1 MNLPRTRPLLLAL
14 AGLAVAACDGGSGP
28 DQAGPPAHLDIVSG
42 DLQTAVVGTE
52 LPQALVVE
60 VTDDKGKPV
69 EGQVVNFVV
78 TAGGGTVF
86 AGTALTNAEGRAQER
101 WTLGTTARD
110 TQRVEARAVNPSTGQ
125 ALVFA
130 AFRAV
135 GTPGAPAALV
145 KVGGD
150 AQTGAPGV
158 ALADSLAVRVT
169 DAHGN
174 GISGQSVAF
183 AAAGGGSVSPAT
195 RTTGADGVA
204 RAAWTLGTNLGT
216 AQTAAATFAGVPAVG
231 FTATQVASGT
241 LTRTGGVTQTGTAG
255 AVLLDS
261 LEVRFTTPTGAP
273 IQGAVIQWNG
283 PGVLAPATSTTGP
296 DGYARTSWRLP
307 AASGSYQATATL
319 SGAPEMLAFSAVANP
334 GAPAALARVGGDD
347 QMADPGAAV
356 ADSLAVRVKDAHGN
370 LVQGAAVTFSAS
382 GGGSVSP
389 ATATTGADGIAR
401 TRWTLGTNV
410 SLAQTV
416 TATVASL
423 PAVTFTATT
432 TGSGVLTRT
441 GGNAQADSIG
451 AFLADS
457 LEVTFT
463 TAAGLPIQGA
473 TIQWAASGLDGAVSP
488 ETSTTGAD
496 GTARTRWRL
505 GTTSGNQFVTAQVA
519 GQNGVLPFSAIARP
533 GAPDTMDVVS
543 VTPESAPLGTVRTV
557 LVVVRDRALNR
568 VPAATVQWSIVC
580 GGPVSPA
587 TSQTDANGFA
597 TTQWTVNNACSSSPS
612 GPNGSATV
620 AGAGTVQFAALVSGA
635 TPARVEIVPD
645 SVTVALNGSLRL
657 EHELYDAFGNYIQ
670 PYEDCRYTCYHGF
683 TWTFTNTSV
692 ATFGGYVDEDVQTP
706 INVNLVGEGT
716 TLVIVSKGSLAD
728 TAVVTVTGASGAAS
742 RSPAPLRRATP
753 GARQA
758 TPAATPRRPR
768 GRED

>member
-14 AGLAVAACDGGSGP
+14 AGLAFAACDGGSGP
-28 DQAGPPAHLDIVSG
+28 DQAGPPARLDIVSG
-42 DLQTAVVGTE
+42 DLQTAVVGAQ

-60 VTDDKGKPV
+60 VMDDKGKPV

-145 KVGGD
+145 RVGGD

-158 ALADSLAVRVT
+158 ALADSLAVRLT

-195 RTTGADGVA
+195 RTTDADGVA
-204 RAAWTLGTNLGT
+204 RAAWTLGTN
-216 AQTAAATFAGVPAVG
+216 
-231 FTATQVASGT
+231 
-241 LTRTGGVTQTGTAG
+241 
-255 AVLLDS
+255 
-261 LEVRFTTPTGAP
+261 
-273 IQGAVIQWNG
+273 
-283 PGVLAPATSTTGP
+283 
-296 DGYARTSWRLP
+296 
-307 AASGSYQATATL
+307 
-319 SGAPEMLAFSAVANP
+319 
-334 GAPAALARVGGDD
+334 
-347 QMADPGAAV
+347 
-356 ADSLAVRVKDAHGN
+356 
-370 LVQGAAVTFSAS
+370 
-382 GGGSVSP
+382 
-389 ATATTGADGIAR
+389 
-401 TRWTLGTNV
+401 V

-416 TATVASL
+416 TVQVEGRP
-423 PAVTFTATT
+423 PATFTATS
-432 TGSGVLTRT
+432 TGSGMLTRT

-457 LEVTFT
+457 LQVTFT

-473 TIQWAASGLDGAVSP
+473 TIEWAASGLDGSVSP
-488 ETSTTGAD
+488 QTSTTGAD

-505 GTTSGNQFVTAQVA
+505 GTTSGNQLATARVA
-519 GQNGVLPFSAIARP
+519 GQNGVLPFSATARP

-543 VTPESAPLGTVRTV
+543 VTPEAAPLGTVRTV
-557 LVVVRDRALNR
+557 RVVVHDRALNR

-587 TSQTDANGFA
+587 ASQTDASGFA

-645 SVTVALNGSLRL
+645 SVTVPLNGSLRL
-657 EHELYDAFGNYIQ
+657 EHRLYDAFGNYIQ

-692 ATFGGYVDEDVQTP
+692 ATFGGYVDEDVQSP

-742 RSPAPLRRATP
+742 RSPAPLRRAAP
-753 GARQA
+753 GPRAPA
-758 TPAATPRRPR
+758 PAASPHRPR